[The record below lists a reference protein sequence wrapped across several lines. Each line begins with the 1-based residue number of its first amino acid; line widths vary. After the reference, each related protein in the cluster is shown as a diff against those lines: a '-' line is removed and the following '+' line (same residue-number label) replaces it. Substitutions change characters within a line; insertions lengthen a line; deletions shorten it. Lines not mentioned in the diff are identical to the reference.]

1 MDIFAQS
8 GHQLIALQLID
19 WYIHRRDAEVIQQ
32 EYTEHTEQ
40 NPDYDPEDETSQETI
55 TTKEP
60 VPFSMEN
67 VTLKLYAI

>member
-1 MDIFAQS
+1 MKYAAQ
-8 GHQLIALQLID
+8 IEIPA
-19 WYIHRRDAEVIQQ
+19 R

-55 TTKEP
+55 ITKEP